1 MDKVYLPRR
10 HGREPITYL
19 HPKLRNALSETL
31 GVILYQEQ
39 VLQVAHDLA
48 GMSYAEADGFRRAM
62 THDRTEEEMEKMRD
76 SFISCSR
83 KNGVSRKIAEKAFE
97 QLAAFAAYGFCKA
110 HAVAYA
116 VLAYQ
121 TLWLK
126 CHYPADFFA
135 AVLSNQPMGYYP
147 PRVLVAD
154 AKRFGVEILPPDINN
169 SFDYYTVENGT
180 IRVSLKQLK
189 GMSEEALKSI
199 LSARADGKFTSLRDF
214 VLRTNVS
221 QLTLKNL
228 VRVGALDSL
237 GSRNEL
243 LLQLPKLVDLRK
255 KIVRGTRPL
264 FEDTKSEVNLPEEI
278 LDDGRKARMLVER
291 ELLSLDLSAHPLDFY
306 PFDNGVTKMKDLPS
320 MATGKAIKIVG
331 SVIGYQTP
339 PTRNG
344 NRVVYVIMED
354 GTGVADVTV
363 FSDVQK
369 KCGQVLFREG
379 WLEVRGKVQRR
390 GPKALS
396 IIAADLSPLNIRGIV
411 SESC

>member
-1 MDKVYLPRR
+1 
-10 HGREPITYL
+10 
-19 HPKLRNALSETL
+19 
-31 GVILYQEQ
+31 
-39 VLQVAHDLA
+39 
-48 GMSYAEADGFRRAM
+48 
-62 THDRTEEEMEKMRD
+62 MEKMRD

-83 KNGVSRKIAEKAFE
+83 KNGLSRKIAEKVFE

-126 CHYPADFFA
+126 CHYPAEFFA
-135 AVLSNQPMGYYP
+135 SVLSNQPMGYYP
-147 PRVLVAD
+147 PRVLVAA

-169 SFDYYTVENGT
+169 SFDCYTVENGA

-189 GMSEEALKSI
+189 GVSEGALESI
-199 LSARADGKFTSLRDF
+199 LSARADGKFISLRDF

-221 QLTLKNL
+221 QTPLKNL

-237 GSRNEL
+237 GSGNEL
-243 LLQLPKLVDLRK
+243 LLQLPKLVDLRG

-278 LDDGRKARMLVER
+278 LNDGRKARMFVER
-291 ELLSLDLSAHPLDFY
+291 ELLSLDLLAHPLDFY

-354 GTGVADVTV
+354 GTGIADVTV
-363 FSDVQK
+363 FSDVQE

-379 WLEVRGKVQRR
+379 WLVVRGKVQRR
-390 GPKALS
+390 GQKAVS
-396 IIAADLSPLNIRGIV
+396 IIAADLSAVRWA
-411 SESC
+411 SELSPFACDNQLG